1 MLQIYLSK
9 FPQVNKDIWQRA
21 KDAGFKALCLTTDT
35 QLLGK
40 RERDVRLKFELPKH
54 LDLQIL
60 AKYAKQTNK
69 IEVDQ
74 NKK

>member
-1 MLQIYLSK
+1 M
-9 FPQVNKDIWQRA
+9 
-21 KDAGFKALCLTTDT
+21 TTDT

-74 NKK
+74 SKK